1 MKAEKILNAESLLAR
16 AQTAA
21 SFLSLLANPTR
32 LLVLCYLT
40 QEERCVQELEQC
52 VGISQ
57 SALSQHLARLRAEG
71 LVGFR
76 RDGHQLYYRIIDE
89 NVMKILQV
97 LYEIYCVQEDK

>member
-1 MKAEKILNAESLLAR
+1 MKAEKILNAERLLAQ

-21 SFLSLLANPTR
+21 SFLSSLANPVR
-32 LLVLCYLT
+32 LLVLCHLA
-40 QEERCVQELEQC
+40 QEERCVQDLERC
-52 VGISQ
+52 IGISQ

-76 RDGHQLYYRIIDE
+76 RDGQQLYYRIIDE

-97 LYEIYCVQEDK
+97 LYEMYCVQDNH